1 MPPATRSRGSV
12 PDVSREGLRGRRV
25 PCPRSCCALGA
36 GALSAAGPRRTGDC
50 RAPPAGLCSFV
61 GRSRRLRAHSPL
73 PAHPSGHGG
82 EPLQL
87 PGAPCHPLPAVAL
100 RLTRLPRPRVRS
112 SPPFAPAGVAPP
124 GPLPPSFPHSHA
136 LSETAPLSPIP
147 APSIL
152 PLGSPASRFAA
163 NLRMGLTLQTFPSRL
178 LQKQESRRRRG
189 WPERGSSAQWRRSC
203 DLEWASPLDSPTR
216 TKAIARTMT
225 DE

>member
-100 RLTRLPRPRVRS
+100 RLTRLPRPGVRS

-152 PLGSPASRFAA
+152 PFGF
-163 NLRMGLTLQTFPSRL
+163 SRL
-178 LQKQESRRRRG
+178 SLRCESENGAYSSNFSFLTSAEAGEQEAKG
-189 WPERGSSAQWRRSC
+189 V
-203 DLEWASPLDSPTR
+203 
-216 TKAIARTMT
+216 ARTWVIRPVA
-225 DE
+225 EEL